1 MYELAVKDMLWESF
15 RNSEVLNIYIYIYIY
30 IYNVNMKEVTYWKL
44 FKIYWITRGI
54 NRVLN
59 CVYEN
64 IDSID
69 YGISRDIT
77 GWRL

>member
-1 MYELAVKDMLWESF
+1 
-15 RNSEVLNIYIYIYIY
+15 
-30 IYNVNMKEVTYWKL
+30 MKEVTYWKL
-44 FKIYWITRGI
+44 FKIYWITGGT

-69 YGISRDIT
+69 YDISRDNT
-77 GWRL
+77 G